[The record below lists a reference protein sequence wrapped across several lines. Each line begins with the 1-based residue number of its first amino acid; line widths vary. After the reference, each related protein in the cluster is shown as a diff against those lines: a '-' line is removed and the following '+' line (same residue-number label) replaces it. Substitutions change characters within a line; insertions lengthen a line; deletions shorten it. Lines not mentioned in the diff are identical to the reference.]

1 MRSGKKSKFATQ
13 PFSGKVALVTGGAS
27 GLGRVSAIALAR
39 QGARVALSDVAVNEG
54 ETTARMITRAGGQ
67 AAFVRADVTSSC
79 EVEAM
84 VQETVKTFGRLDFA
98 LNNAGIDGVRAR
110 TADYPEEVWHQVV
123 NINLTGVF
131 LCMKFE
137 LPFMVEQ
144 GSGVIINLS
153 SVAGVTG
160 FPGHA
165 AYTASK
171 HGVIGL
177 TRTAALD
184 YAKAGIRVNAICPA
198 YTRTP
203 MLTRMLERTP
213 GLEEKLTARVPLR
226 RLGTAEEIAQAV
238 IYLFSDAAAFITGH
252 SLVMDGGIVA
262 E

>member
-1 MRSGKKSKFATQ
+1 MTQ
-13 PFSGKVALVTGGAS
+13 QFFGMVALVTGGAS

-39 QGARVALSDVAVNEG
+39 EGAKVVVSDVMVSEG
-54 ETTARMITRAGGQ
+54 EATVQIINQAGGQ
-67 AAFVRADVTSSC
+67 AIFVKADVTNSA

-84 VQETVKTFGRLDFA
+84 VEKTVKAFGRLDFA

-110 TADYPEEVWHQVV
+110 TADYPEDVWQQVI
-123 NINLTGVF
+123 NLNLTGVF
-131 LCMKFE
+131 LCLKFE
-137 LPFMVEQ
+137 LPFMVRQ
-144 GSGVIINLS
+144 GSGVIVNMS

-177 TRTAALD
+177 TKTAAID
-184 YAKAGIRVNAICPA
+184 YAKAGIRVNAVCPA

-203 MLTRMLERTP
+203 MLTRMLEQSP
-213 GLEEKLTARVPLR
+213 DLEARLISRVPLR

>member
-1 MRSGKKSKFATQ
+1 MTQ
-13 PFSGKVALVTGGAS
+13 QFSGKVALVTGGAS
-27 GLGRVSAIALAR
+27 GLGRASAIALA
-39 QGARVALSDVAVNEG
+39 QEGAKVAVSDVSVSEG
-54 ETTARMITRAGGQ
+54 ETTARMISAAGGQ
-67 AAFVRADVTSSC
+67 AIFVRADVTNSA
-79 EVEAM
+79 EVEAL
-84 VQETVKTFGRLDFA
+84 VQETAKTFGRLDLA

-110 TADYPEEVWHQVV
+110 TADYPEDAWRQVI

-131 LCMKFE
+131 LCLKFE
-137 LPFMVEQ
+137 LPLMVKQ
-144 GSGVIINLS
+144 GSGVIINMS

-177 TRTAALD
+177 TKTAAID

-203 MLTRMLERTP
+203 MLSRMLEQRP
-213 GLEEKLTARVPLR
+213 DLEAKLISRVPLR
-226 RLGTAEEIAQAV
+226 RLGTAEEVAQAV
-238 IYLFSDAAAFITGH
+238 LYLFSDAAAFITGH

>member
-1 MRSGKKSKFATQ
+1 MTKQ
-13 PFSGKVALVTGGAS
+13 FSGKVALVTGGAS
-27 GLGRVSAIALAR
+27 GLGRAAAVAVAR
-39 QGARVALSDVAVNEG
+39 EGAKVVVSDVAVDE
-54 ETTARMITRAGGQ
+54 GQ
-67 AAFVRADVTSSC
+67 ATAQLITEAAGQATFTKADVTKSG

-84 VQETVKTFGRLDFA
+84 IQATLKTFGRLDFA

-110 TADYPEEVWHQVV
+110 TANYPEEVWHQV
-123 NINLTGVF
+123 IDLNLTGVF
-131 LCMKFE
+131 LCLKFE
-137 LPFMVEQ
+137 LPVMVEQ
-144 GSGVIINLS
+144 GSGVIINMS

-177 TRTAALD
+177 TKTAALD

-198 YTRTP
+198 YTHTP
-203 MLTRMLERTP
+203 MLSRMLAQKPE
-213 GLEEKLTARVPLR
+213 LEAKLISRVPLR
-226 RLGTAEEIAQAV
+226 RLGTSEEIAQAV
-238 IYLFSDAAAFITGH
+238 IYLCSDAAAFITGH

>member
-1 MRSGKKSKFATQ
+1 M
-13 PFSGKVALVTGGAS
+13 VV
-27 GLGRVSAIALAR
+27 
-39 QGARVALSDVAVNEG
+39 SDVMVSEG
-54 ETTARMITRAGGQ
+54 EAMLQMITHAGGQ
-67 AAFVRADVTSSC
+67 AIFVKADVTKSS
-79 EVEAM
+79 EVAAM
-84 VQETVKTFGRLDFA
+84 VRKTVKAFGRLDFA
-98 LNNAGIDGVRAR
+98 LNNAGIDGVRSR
-110 TADYPEEVWHQVV
+110 TADYPEDVWHQVV
-123 NINLTGVF
+123 NVNFTGVF

-137 LPFMVEQ
+137 LPLMIKQ
-144 GSGVIINLS
+144 GSGVIINMS

-177 TRTAALD
+177 TKTAAID

-203 MLTRMLERTP
+203 MLTRMLEQRP
-213 GLEEKLTARVPLR
+213 DLEAKLISRVPLR

>member
-1 MRSGKKSKFATQ
+1 MTKQ
-13 PFSGKVALVTGGAS
+13 FSGKVALVTGGAS
-27 GLGRVSAIALAR
+27 GLGRVTALALA
-39 QGARVALSDVAVNEG
+39 QEGGKVVVSDVAVSEG
-54 ETTARMITRAGGQ
+54 EATVQMIADSGGQ
-67 AAFVRADVTSSC
+67 AIFVKADVTKSS

-84 VQETVKTFGRLDFA
+84 VQATVKAFGRLDFA

-110 TADYPEEVWHQVV
+110 TANYPEDVWHQVI
-123 NINLTGVF
+123 NLNLTGVF
-131 LCMKFE
+131 LCLKHE
-137 LPFMVEQ
+137 LPVMVGQ
-144 GSGVIINLS
+144 GSGVIVNMS

-177 TRTAALD
+177 TKTAALD
-184 YAKAGIRVNAICPA
+184 YAKTGIRVNAICPA
-198 YTRTP
+198 YTHTP
-203 MLTRMLERTP
+203 MLTRMLAQNP
-213 GLEEKLTARVPLR
+213 DLEAKLISRVPLR
-226 RLGTAEEIAQAV
+226 RLGTAGEIAQAV

>member
-1 MRSGKKSKFATQ
+1 MTQ
-13 PFSGKVALVTGGAS
+13 QFSGKVALVTGGAS
-27 GLGRVSAIALAR
+27 GLGRVSAIALAK
-39 QGARVALSDVAVNEG
+39 QGAKVVVSDVIVSEG
-54 ETTARMITRAGGQ
+54 EGTLRMITDAGGQ
-67 AAFVRADVTSSC
+67 AIFVKADITKSA

-84 VQETVKTFGRLDFA
+84 VQETVKAFGRLDFA

-110 TADYPEEVWHQVV
+110 TADYPEDVWHQVI

-131 LCMKFE
+131 LCLKFE
-137 LPFMVEQ
+137 LPLMVKQ
-144 GSGVIINLS
+144 GSGVIVNMS

-177 TRTAALD
+177 TKTAAID

-203 MLTRMLERTP
+203 MLTRMLEQRP
-213 GLEEKLTARVPLR
+213 DFEAKLISRVPLR

-238 IYLFSDAAAFITGH
+238 VYLFSDAAAFITGH

>member
-1 MRSGKKSKFATQ
+1 MTQ
-13 PFSGKVALVTGGAS
+13 QFSGKVAFVTGGAS
-27 GLGRVSAIALAR
+27 GLGRVSAIALAKE
-39 QGARVALSDVAVNEG
+39 GVNVVVSDVVVSEG
-54 ETTARMITRAGGQ
+54 EATVEMITQAGGR
-67 AAFVRADVTSSC
+67 AIFAKADVTKSA

-84 VQETVKTFGRLDFA
+84 VQKTVKAFGRLDFA

-110 TADYPEEVWHQVV
+110 TADYPEDVWHQVI

-137 LPFMVEQ
+137 LPLMIKQ
-144 GSGVIINLS
+144 GSGVIINMS

-177 TRTAALD
+177 TKTAAID
-184 YAKAGIRVNAICPA
+184 YAKTGIRVNAICPA

-213 GLEEKLTARVPLR
+213 DLEAKLISRVPLR

>member
-1 MRSGKKSKFATQ
+1 MTKQ
-13 PFSGKVALVTGGAS
+13 FSGKVALVTGGAS
-27 GLGRVSAIALAR
+27 GLGRVSALALAHE
-39 QGARVALSDVAVNEG
+39 GARLVVADVAVDEG
-54 ETTARMITRAGGQ
+54 EATVQLIAEAGGQ
-67 AAFVRADVTSSC
+67 AIFVKADVTRSD
-79 EVEAM
+79 EVAAM
-84 VQETVKTFGRLDFA
+84 VQATLQAFGRLDFA

-110 TADYPEEVWHQVV
+110 TAKYPEEVWHQVI
-123 NINLTGVF
+123 NLNLTGVF
-131 LCMKFE
+131 LCLKHE
-137 LPFMVEQ
+137 LRVMVEQ
-144 GSGVIINLS
+144 GSGVIINMA

-177 TRTAALD
+177 TKTAALD

-203 MLTRMLERTP
+203 MLSRMLEQKP
-213 GLEEKLTARVPLR
+213 DLETKLISRVPLR

-252 SLVMDGGIVA
+252 SLVLDGGIVA

>member
-1 MRSGKKSKFATQ
+1 MTNQ
-13 PFSGKVALVTGGAS
+13 FSSKVALVTGGAS

-39 QGARVALSDVAVNEG
+39 EGAKVVVSDVAVTEG
-54 ETTARMITRAGGQ
+54 EATVQIITDEGGHSV
-67 AAFVRADVTSSC
+67 FTKADVTKSS

-84 VQETVKTFGRLDFA
+84 VGTAIKTFGQLDFA

-110 TADYPEEVWHQVV
+110 TADYPEEVWHRV
-123 NINLTGVF
+123 IELNLTGVF
-131 LCMKFE
+131 LCLKHE
-137 LPFMVEQ
+137 LPVMVKQ
-144 GSGVIINLS
+144 GSGVIINMS

-177 TRTAALD
+177 TKTAALD
-184 YAKAGIRVNAICPA
+184 YAKTGIRVNAICPA

-203 MLTRMLERTP
+203 MLDRMLKQTP
-213 GLEEKLTARVPLR
+213 DLEGKLISRVPLR

-252 SLVMDGGIVA
+252 SLVMDGGILA

>member
-1 MRSGKKSKFATQ
+1 MMKQ
-13 PFSGKVALVTGGAS
+13 FSGKVALVTGGAS
-27 GLGRVSAIALAR
+27 GLGRVSAIALGR
-39 QGARVALSDVAVNEG
+39 EGAKVVVSDVAVSEG
-54 ETTARMITRAGGQ
+54 EATVQMITAAGGQ
-67 AAFVRADVTSSC
+67 AIFTKADVTKSS
-79 EVEAM
+79 EVEAL
-84 VQETVKTFGRLDFA
+84 VQATVKAFGRLDFA

-110 TADYPEEVWHQVV
+110 TSNYPEDVWHQVI
-123 NINLTGVF
+123 NLNLTGVF
-131 LCMKFE
+131 LSLKFE
-137 LPFMVEQ
+137 LPVMVEQ
-144 GSGVIINLS
+144 GSGVIINMS

-177 TRTAALD
+177 TKTAALD

-203 MLTRMLERTP
+203 MLSRMLEQKP
-213 GLEEKLTARVPLR
+213 ELESKLISRVPLQ

-238 IYLFSDAAAFITGH
+238 IYLFSESAAFITGH

>member
-1 MRSGKKSKFATQ
+1 MTPQ
-13 PFSGKVALVTGGAS
+13 FSGKVALVTGGAS
-27 GLGRVSAIALAR
+27 GLGRASAIALA
-39 QGARVALSDVAVNEG
+39 QEGAKIMVSDVSVSEG
-54 ETTARMITRAGGQ
+54 ETTARMISTAGGQ
-67 AAFVRADVTSSC
+67 AIFVRADVTNSA
-79 EVEAM
+79 EVEALI
-84 VQETVKTFGRLDFA
+84 QETVKAFGRLDLA

-110 TADYPEEVWHQVV
+110 TADYPEDVWHQVI

-137 LPFMVEQ
+137 LPLMVKQ
-144 GSGVIINLS
+144 GSGVIINMS

-177 TRTAALD
+177 TKTAAID

-203 MLTRMLERTP
+203 MLSRMLDRNPEF
-213 GLEEKLTARVPLR
+213 EAKLISRVPLR
-226 RLGTAEEIAQAV
+226 RLGTAAEVAQAV

-252 SLVMDGGIVA
+252 ALVMDGGIVA

>member
-1 MRSGKKSKFATQ
+1 MTQ
-13 PFSGKVALVTGGAS
+13 QFSGKVALVTGGAS
-27 GLGRVSAIALAR
+27 GLGRASAIALA
-39 QGARVALSDVAVNEG
+39 QEGAKVAVSDVSVSEG
-54 ETTARMITRAGGQ
+54 ETTARMISAAGGQ
-67 AAFVRADVTSSC
+67 AIFVRADVTNSA
-79 EVEAM
+79 EVEAL
-84 VQETVKTFGRLDFA
+84 VQETAKTFGRLDLA
-98 LNNAGIDGVRAR
+98 LNNAGIDGARAR
-110 TADYPEEVWHQVV
+110 TADYPEDIWHQVI

-131 LCMKFE
+131 LCLKFE
-137 LPFMVEQ
+137 LPLMVKQ
-144 GSGVIINLS
+144 GSGVIINIS

-177 TRTAALD
+177 TKTAAID

-203 MLTRMLERTP
+203 MLSRMLEQRP
-213 GLEEKLTARVPLR
+213 DLEAKLISRVPLR
-226 RLGTAEEIAQAV
+226 RLGTAEEVAQAV
-238 IYLFSDAAAFITGH
+238 LYLFSDAAAFITGH

>member
-1 MRSGKKSKFATQ
+1 MTKQ
-13 PFSGKVALVTGGAS
+13 FSGKVALVTGGAS
-27 GLGRVSAIALAR
+27 GLGRVSAVALAKE
-39 QGARVALSDVAVNEG
+39 GANVVVSDVAASEG
-54 ETTARMITRAGGQ
+54 EATVQLITAAGGQ
-67 AAFVRADVTSSC
+67 AVFVKADVTKSS

-84 VQETVKTFGRLDFA
+84 IQATVKAFGRLDFA

-110 TADYPEEVWHQVV
+110 TADYPETVWHQVI
-123 NINLTGVF
+123 NLNLTGVF
-131 LCMKFE
+131 LCLKYE
-137 LPFMVEQ
+137 LAVMVGQ
-144 GSGVIINLS
+144 GSGVIVNMS

-177 TRTAALD
+177 TKTAALD
-184 YAKAGIRVNAICPA
+184 YAKTGIRVNAICPA

-203 MLTRMLERTP
+203 MLSRMLEQKP
-213 GLEEKLTARVPLR
+213 DLEAKLISRVPLR
-226 RLGTAEEIAQAV
+226 RLGTAEEIAQAA

>member
-1 MRSGKKSKFATQ
+1 MTQ
-13 PFSGKVALVTGGAS
+13 QFSGKVALVTGGAS
-27 GLGRVSAIALAR
+27 GLGRASAIALA
-39 QGARVALSDVAVNEG
+39 QEGAKVAVSDVSVSEG
-54 ETTARMITRAGGQ
+54 ETTARMISAAGGQ
-67 AAFVRADVTSSC
+67 AIFVRADVTNSA
-79 EVEAM
+79 EVEAL
-84 VQETVKTFGRLDFA
+84 VQETAKTFGRLDLA
-98 LNNAGIDGVRAR
+98 LNNAGIDGARAR
-110 TADYPEEVWHQVV
+110 TADYPEDIWHQVI

-131 LCMKFE
+131 LCLKFE
-137 LPFMVEQ
+137 LPLMVKQ
-144 GSGVIINLS
+144 GSGVIINMS

-177 TRTAALD
+177 TKTAAID

-203 MLTRMLERTP
+203 MLSRMLEQRP
-213 GLEEKLTARVPLR
+213 DLEAKLISRVPLR
-226 RLGTAEEIAQAV
+226 RLGTAEEVAQAV
-238 IYLFSDAAAFITGH
+238 LYLFSDAAAFITGH

>member
-1 MRSGKKSKFATQ
+1 MTKQ
-13 PFSGKVALVTGGAS
+13 FSGKVALVTGGAS
-27 GLGRVSAIALAR
+27 GLGRVSAIALAKE
-39 QGARVALSDVAVNEG
+39 GAQIAVSDIAASEG
-54 ETTARMITRAGGQ
+54 EATVQMITQAGGR
-67 AAFVRADVTSSC
+67 AVFVKADVTKSN

-84 VQETVKTFGRLDFA
+84 VRETVKVFGRLDFA

-110 TADYPEEVWHQVV
+110 TADYPEEVWRQV
-123 NINLTGVF
+123 IDLDLTGVF
-131 LCMKFE
+131 LCMKSE
-137 LPFMVEQ
+137 LPIMVKQ
-144 GSGVIINLS
+144 GSGVIVNMS

-177 TRTAALD
+177 TKTAAID

-198 YTRTP
+198 YTHTP
-203 MLTRMLERTP
+203 MLDRMLTQHSD
-213 GLEEKLTARVPLR
+213 LEAKLISRVPLR
-226 RLGTAEEIAQAV
+226 RLGKAEEIAQAV

-252 SLVMDGGIVA
+252 SLVMDGGIMA